1 MESGDVRSEVLE
13 FYRSYNPEKLD
24 MVDEILD
31 QWKGRERLLLDALK
45 DKYGVGTPLGEVTNG
60 MGATADI
67 DMFQSTPNIE
77 SRNPFEQAA
86 LREYQSK
93 VVSFYRQ
100 YNPSKLNEVDSIME
114 KWTGRENLLIQALE
128 KKYQGVRKESEQPDS
143 APRQSPEPMSPM
155 SPSRTPLRR
164 QSTAFRRSNST
175 PPTSRSPKKSLR
187 RGVSSTLQ
195 AARAARGESIDTSR
209 DAEPRKGPD
218 TDLLRT
224 LVTMQSAEL
233 RRIRS
238 ELNEAYGALR
248 NLQQQQ
254 QQQAAP

>member
-1 MESGDVRSEVLE
+1 MKRNEEG
-13 FYRSYNPEKLD
+13 EK
-24 MVDEILD
+24 
-31 QWKGRERLLLDALK
+31 R
-45 DKYGVGTPLGEVTNG
+45 T
-60 MGATADI
+60 
-67 DMFQSTPNIE
+67 
-77 SRNPFEQAA
+77 
-86 LREYQSK
+86 
-93 VVSFYRQ
+93 
-100 YNPSKLNEVDSIME
+100 
-114 KWTGRENLLIQALE
+114 
-128 KKYQGVRKESEQPDS
+128 KK
-143 APRQSPEPMSPM
+143 RQSLSAG
-155 SPSRTPLRR
+155 
-164 QSTAFRRSNST
+164 Q
-175 PPTSRSPKKSLR
+175 KSLR